1 MFVEIVCSRKPGE
14 IFASSFLMAPCTET
28 NGFPHSDFEVKNG
41 LNFLDPAT
49 KNGVLEPE
57 SQDSASGIVA
67 VGNEGNEN
75 FFFFYNHD
83 AQT

>member
-1 MFVEIVCSRKPGE
+1 
-14 IFASSFLMAPCTET
+14 MAPCTET

-41 LNFLDPAT
+41 LLNLADPAT

-57 SQDSASGIVA
+57 AQDSASGIVA

-75 FFFFYNHD
+75 ISL
-83 AQT
+83 